1 MIQESL
7 LKTNFLGRD
16 GFRWWIGQ
24 IPPES
29 AHGGQI
35 NGAGW
40 GNRFK
45 VRIMGY
51 HPYDLTELPD
61 EDLPWAQC
69 LLPTTSGT
77 GAGNNAT
84 SVKISPGDVVF
95 GFFLDT
101 DNAQTPVIMGC
112 FGRTSQV
119 LTSNTPGPF
128 QPFTGYT
135 DKVKKPNGTL
145 KPDQSSEQNAGS
157 QKSPRNVSPSQAQ
170 NIADDEISYYSAI
183 GDKIQLANT
192 VNNTMV
198 NKISTEVNN
207 LLNKIKAPAIFSNIK
222 NEINRVTEKIQ
233 AITNGLVGNMVNGL
247 FKQLTKLL
255 KKGLD
260 LLYKQIFATVLS
272 ATANP
277 AAAHLAGVA
286 AQTTM
291 VAPVNILQKA
301 IPCVSGAII
310 SGLGSAVK
318 KILMSA
324 VDNVDNFVT
333 CAANQFTGALIN
345 DVIGKITSGLQSA
358 IGGVQTLLKFFS
370 SFSVDGFLRGGID
383 AIKGLVGMF
392 DCNQS
397 KGKAKGIVEQWII
410 GQGPSNVPAPDF
422 KKIIETANIAKGIG
436 QIANIETVTPSD
448 QIIQD
453 NFLSS
458 IIIPSAIESITNTIT
473 LPSLSGITTGGFI
486 TSGNEIM
493 QVDTFNTNTNQVT
506 VTRAYSGIATNY
518 VAGSSFNV
526 INNIPKESL
535 TKQVLP
541 STFEQTF
548 GVFDIFSSVTK
559 NSKTTGGCYTGPPT
573 SCGAPTVT
581 IFGGGGSGAT
591 AIPLLGAI
599 VGSTGSVIGAK
610 LINGGSGYDFPP
622 FVEIVDNCNQGYGAV
637 ARATINDV
645 GEVDSIYIVSE
656 GENYPIGD
664 VYENTSVI
672 DTLTESQKGSFVA
685 RNYIVKNVLIQCPGE
700 KYSQTDTA
708 TDQFGNE
715 YSIEVFEG
723 FINKIEPINISGNNA
738 NTNTIIVSD
747 LPIITIK
754 SDTGS
759 GALLRPLLDI
769 VPAEFQ
775 GEVKQ
780 VIDCVT

>member
-1 MIQESL
+1 MQESS

-24 IPPES
+24 IPPET

-84 SVKISPGDVVF
+84 SVKVSPGDVVF

-119 LTSNTPGPF
+119 LTSNKPGPF

-145 KPDQSSEQNAGS
+145 KPDQSSEQNAES
-157 QKSPRNVSPSQAQ
+157 QKSPRHVSPEQAQ
-170 NIADDEISYYSAI
+170 NIGDDEISYYSAI

-192 VNNTMV
+192 VNNTVV
-198 NKISTEVNN
+198 NKISTEVGN
-207 LLNKIKAPAIFSNIK
+207 LLNKVKAPAIFTNIK
-222 NEINRVTEKIQ
+222 NEINRVVDKVQ
-233 AITNGLVGNMVNGL
+233 AITNGLVGNMTNGL
-247 FKQLTKLL
+247 FKHLTKLL
-255 KKGLD
+255 SKGLD
-260 LLYKQIFATVLS
+260 LLYKSVFAKVLS
-272 ATANP
+272 ATLNP
-277 AAAHLAGVA
+277 GAAHLAGVA
-286 AQTTM
+286 AQTVM
-291 VAPVNILQKA
+291 VQPVNILQKA
-301 IPCVSGAII
+301 MSCVSGAIV
-310 SGLGSAVK
+310 SGLGSVIK
-318 KILMSA
+318 KILNSA
-324 VDNVDNFVT
+324 VDNVQNFVS
-333 CAANQFTGALIN
+333 CAANQFAGSLIN
-345 DVIGKITSGLQSA
+345 DIIGKITSGLQSA

-397 KGKAKGIVEQWII
+397 TGKAKGIVEQWVI

-422 KKIIETANIAKGIG
+422 GKILENANLAG
-436 QIANIETVTPSD
+436 A
-448 QIIQD
+448 
-453 NFLSS
+453 
-458 IIIPSAIESITNTIT
+458 
-473 LPSLSGITTGGFI
+473 I
-486 TSGNEIM
+486 TSG
-493 QVDTFNTNTNQVT
+493 
-506 VTRAYSGIATNY
+506 SGILGGVQNIVGG
-518 VAGSSFNV
+518 VAGAFSAV
-526 INNIPKESL
+526 NNIPNTL
-535 TKQVLP
+535 
-541 STFEQTF
+541 
-548 GVFDIFSSVTK
+548 
-559 NSKTTGGCYTGPPT
+559 GGCYTGPPT
-573 SCGAPTVT
+573 SFGAPTVT

-591 AIPLLGAI
+591 AIPLMGAI

-610 LINGGSGYDFPP
+610 LTNGGSGYDFPP
-622 FVEIVDNCNQGYGAV
+622 FVEISDNCNQGYGAI
-637 ARATINDV
+637 ARATINDA

-664 VYENTSVI
+664 VYENTSVTNNLN
-672 DTLTESQKGSFVA
+672 DPQTGSLVA
-685 RNYIVKNVLIQCPGE
+685 RNYIVKNILIQNPGQN
-700 KYSQTDTA
+700 YSQTDTA
-708 TDQFGNE
+708 TDQFGND

-723 FINKIEPINISGNNA
+723 YINKIQPINISGNDITTTNN
-738 NTNTIIVSD
+738 NTTIVND
-747 LPIITIK
+747 LPIITIE
-754 SDTGS
+754 SETGS
-759 GALLRPLLDI
+759 GAILRPILDI
-769 VPAEFQ
+769 EPAEFQ

>member
-1 MIQESL
+1 MQESS

-24 IPPES
+24 IPPET

-145 KPDQSSEQNAGS
+145 KPDQSSEQNAGA
-157 QKSPRNVSPSQAQ
+157 QKSPRNVSPEQAQ
-170 NIADDEISYYSAI
+170 NIGDDEISYYSAI
-183 GDKIQLANT
+183 GDKIQLGNT
-192 VNNTMV
+192 VNNTIV
-198 NKISTEVNN
+198 NKISTEVGN
-207 LLNKIKAPAIFSNIK
+207 LLNKVKAPAIFTNIK
-222 NEINRVTEKIQ
+222 NEINRVVDKVQ
-233 AITNGLVGNMVNGL
+233 AITNGLVGNMTNGL
-247 FKQLTKLL
+247 FKHLTKLL
-255 KKGLD
+255 SKGLD
-260 LLYKQIFATVLS
+260 LLYKSVFAKVL
-272 ATANP
+272 ATTLNP

-286 AQTTM
+286 AQTVM
-291 VAPVNILQKA
+291 VQPVNILQKA
-301 IPCVSGAII
+301 MSCVSGAIV
-310 SGLGSAVK
+310 SGLGSVIK
-318 KILMSA
+318 KILNSA
-324 VDNVDNFVT
+324 VDNVQNFVS
-333 CAANQFTGALIN
+333 CAANQFAGSLIN
-345 DVIGKITSGLQSA
+345 DIIGKITSGLQSA

-397 KGKAKGIVEQWII
+397 TGKANGIVDQWII
-410 GQGPSNVPAPDF
+410 GQGPSNAPAPDF
-422 KKIIETANIAKGIG
+422 GKILENANLANAISIASGANNLINEVAGLFNSTNGI
-436 QIANIETVTPSD
+436 P
-448 QIIQD
+448 
-453 NFLSS
+453 
-458 IIIPSAIESITNTIT
+458 NTI
-473 LPSLSGITTGGFI
+473 
-486 TSGNEIM
+486 
-493 QVDTFNTNTNQVT
+493 
-506 VTRAYSGIATNY
+506 
-518 VAGSSFNV
+518 
-526 INNIPKESL
+526 
-535 TKQVLP
+535 
-541 STFEQTF
+541 
-548 GVFDIFSSVTK
+548 
-559 NSKTTGGCYTGPPT
+559 GGCYTGPPT
-573 SCGAPTVT
+573 SCGAPMIS

-610 LINGGSGYDFPP
+610 VTNGGSGYDFPP
-622 FVEIVDNCNQGYGAV
+622 FVEIVDNCNQGYGVV
-637 ARATINDV
+637 ARATINDA

-656 GENYPIGD
+656 GENYPTGD
-664 VYENTSVI
+664 VYENTTVI
-672 DTLTESQKGSFVA
+672 SDLNDPQIGSLVA
-685 RNYIVKNVLIQCPGE
+685 RNYVVKNVLIQNPGQN
-700 KYSQTDTA
+700 YSQTDTA
-708 TDQFGNE
+708 SDQFGNL

-723 FINKIEPINISGNNA
+723 YIDKIEPIN
-738 NTNTIIVSD
+738 NTNTNIDASTNTSTNINATIVND

-754 SDTGS
+754 SETGS
-759 GALLRPLLDI
+759 GAILRPILDI
-769 VPAEFQ
+769 EPAEFL
-775 GEVKQ
+775 GEVQK

>member
-1 MIQESL
+1 MQESS

-35 NGAGW
+35 KGGGW

-135 DKVKKPNGTL
+135 NKVKKPNGTL
-145 KPDQSSEQNAGS
+145 KPDQSSEQNAQS
-157 QKSPRNVSPSQAQ
+157 QKSPRHVSPEQAQ
-170 NIADDEISYYSAI
+170 NIGDDEISYYSAI

-207 LLNKIKAPAIFSNIK
+207 LLNKVKAPAIFTNIK
-222 NEINRVTEKIQ
+222 NEINRVVDKVQ
-233 AITNGLVGNMVNGL
+233 AIANGLVGNMINGL
-247 FKQLTKLL
+247 FKHLTKLL
-255 KKGLD
+255 SKGLD
-260 LLYKQIFATVLS
+260 LLYKSVFAKVLA
-272 ATANP
+272 ATLNP
-277 AAAHLAGVA
+277 GAAHLAGVA
-286 AQTTM
+286 AQTVM
-291 VAPVNILQKA
+291 VQPVNILQKA
-301 IPCVSGAII
+301 MSCVSGAIV
-310 SGLGSAVK
+310 SGLGSVIK
-318 KILMSA
+318 KILNSA
-324 VDNVDNFVT
+324 VDNVQNFVS
-333 CAANQFTGALIN
+333 CAANQFAGSLIN
-345 DVIGKITSGLQSA
+345 DIIGKISSGLQSA

-397 KGKAKGIVEQWII
+397 TGKANGIVDQWII

-422 KKIIETANIAKGIG
+422 GKILENANLAGAISTGADIIG
-436 QIANIETVTPSD
+436 GVQNVI
-448 QIIQD
+448 
-453 NFLSS
+453 
-458 IIIPSAIESITNTIT
+458 
-473 LPSLSGITTGGFI
+473 GG
-486 TSGNEIM
+486 
-493 QVDTFNTNTNQVT
+493 
-506 VTRAYSGIATNY
+506 
-518 VAGSSFNV
+518 VAGAFSAV
-526 INNIPKESL
+526 NNIPNIS
-535 TKQVLP
+535 
-541 STFEQTF
+541 
-548 GVFDIFSSVTK
+548 
-559 NSKTTGGCYTGPPT
+559 GGCYTGTPT
-573 SCGAPTVT
+573 SCGSPTVT

-591 AIPLLGAI
+591 AIPLMGAI
-599 VGSTGSVIGAK
+599 IGSTGSVIGAK
-610 LINGGSGYDFPP
+610 LTNGGSGYDFPP

-637 ARATINDV
+637 ARATINDA

-656 GENYPIGD
+656 GENYPTGD
-664 VYENTSVI
+664 VYENTTVTNNLSGV
-672 DTLTESQKGSFVA
+672 QAGSFVA
-685 RNYIVKNVLIQCPGE
+685 RNYIVNSVLIQNPGQN
-700 KYSQTDTA
+700 YNQTDTA

-723 FINKIEPINISGNNA
+723 YINKIEPINISGNSA
-738 NTNTIIVSD
+738 NINSTIVND
-747 LPIITIK
+747 LPVIVIK

>member
-1 MIQESL
+1 MQESS

-29 AHGGQI
+29 AHGGHI
-35 NGAGW
+35 NGGGW

-135 DKVKKPNGTL
+135 NKVKKPNGTL
-145 KPDQSSEQNAGS
+145 KPDQSSEQNAQS
-157 QKSPRNVSPSQAQ
+157 QKSPRHVSPEQAQ
-170 NIADDEISYYSAI
+170 NIGDDEISYYSAI

-207 LLNKIKAPAIFSNIK
+207 LLNKVKAPAIFTNIK
-222 NEINRVTEKIQ
+222 NEINRVVDKVQ
-233 AITNGLVGNMVNGL
+233 AIANGLVGNMINGL
-247 FKQLTKLL
+247 FKHLTKLL
-255 KKGLD
+255 SKGLD
-260 LLYKQIFATVLS
+260 LLYKSVFAKVLA
-272 ATANP
+272 ATLNP
-277 AAAHLAGVA
+277 GAAHLAGVA
-286 AQTTM
+286 AQTVM
-291 VAPVNILQKA
+291 VQPVNILQKA
-301 IPCVSGAII
+301 MSCVSGAIV
-310 SGLGSAVK
+310 SGLGSVIK
-318 KILMSA
+318 KILNSA
-324 VDNVDNFVT
+324 VDNVQNFVS
-333 CAANQFTGALIN
+333 CAANQFAGSLIN
-345 DVIGKITSGLQSA
+345 DIIGKISSGLQSA

-397 KGKAKGIVEQWII
+397 TGKANGIVDQWII

-422 KKIIETANIAKGIG
+422 GKILENANLAGAISTGADIIG
-436 QIANIETVTPSD
+436 GVQNVI
-448 QIIQD
+448 
-453 NFLSS
+453 
-458 IIIPSAIESITNTIT
+458 
-473 LPSLSGITTGGFI
+473 GG
-486 TSGNEIM
+486 
-493 QVDTFNTNTNQVT
+493 
-506 VTRAYSGIATNY
+506 
-518 VAGSSFNV
+518 VAGAFSAV
-526 INNIPKESL
+526 NNIPNIS
-535 TKQVLP
+535 
-541 STFEQTF
+541 
-548 GVFDIFSSVTK
+548 
-559 NSKTTGGCYTGPPT
+559 GGCYTGTPT
-573 SCGAPTVT
+573 SCGSPTVT

-591 AIPLLGAI
+591 AIPLMGAI
-599 VGSTGSVIGAK
+599 IGSTGSVIGAK
-610 LINGGSGYDFPP
+610 LTNGGSGYDFPP

-637 ARATINDV
+637 ARATINDA

-656 GENYPIGD
+656 GENYPTGD
-664 VYENTSVI
+664 VYENTTVTNNLSGV
-672 DTLTESQKGSFVA
+672 QAGSFVA
-685 RNYIVKNVLIQCPGE
+685 RNYIVNSVLIQNPGQN
-700 KYSQTDTA
+700 YNQTDTA

-723 FINKIEPINISGNNA
+723 YINKIEPINISGNSA
-738 NTNTIIVSD
+738 NINSTIVND
-747 LPIITIK
+747 LPVIVIK